1 MVDDVRGIP
10 SHTAHQRRA
19 QRVEKEKPDE
29 VETRTGLDNAP
40 IVNGKAMLGVQR
52 EIDPAVIGCVSG
64 APNDV

>member
-19 QRVEKEKPDE
+19 QRVEEEKPDE

-40 IVNGKAMLGVQR
+40 IVDGNTMLGLQR
-52 EIDPAVIGCVSG
+52 EIDPVGIRVRIRCTK
-64 APNDV
+64 